1 MIRMIQSNKMN
12 YYAQMIEESCT
23 EKQLESVM
31 DEAAF
36 DDTISNSDYCAI
48 YSLATERYRQL

>member
-1 MIRMIQSNKMN
+1 MTQMNKMV
-12 YYAQMIEESCT
+12 YYTRKIEESCT

>member
-1 MIRMIQSNKMN
+1 MIQMNKIN
-12 YYAQMIEESCT
+12 YYTRKIEESCT
-23 EKQLESVM
+23 ENELESVM

-48 YSLATERYRQL
+48 YSLATERYYQL